1 MVTDATATTSEPR
14 TATLDLGDAV
24 LTYDVYGPL
33 PPADGRPALI
43 GIGQPM
49 PAAGFV
55 TLASLLADRT
65 VISYDPRG
73 LARSTRSDGREDN
86 DPAQQADDLHALVQ
100 ALDLG
105 PVEVFGSSGGA
116 ITGLAWVTRH
126 PNDIVTLVAHE
137 PPLMDVLPDADLART
152 AFRSVQDTYE
162 RSGQSAG
169 MAAFIAMTSWSGEFP
184 PDVASWPPPDPAMFG
199 MPAGDD
205 GSRDNPLLSH
215 ASDAVSGY
223 VLDRNA
229 LAAAATRVV
238 IAAGED
244 SGVNFTGRTSAA
256 TASALGLEL
265 TLFPGGHG
273 GFLGGEFGQQGK
285 PEEFAVKLR
294 EVLDADSS

>member
-1 MVTDATATTSEPR
+1 MVTTPDTTTEPR
-14 TATLDLGDAV
+14 TATFDLGDAV

-33 PPADGRPALI
+33 PPADGRPALLA
-43 GIGQPM
+43 IGQPM

-55 TLASLLADRT
+55 TLASKFPDRT

-86 DPAQQADDLHALVQ
+86 DPAQQADDLHALVE

-105 PVEVFGSSGGA
+105 RVEVFGSSGGA
-116 ITGLAWVTRH
+116 VTGLAWVTRH
-126 PNDIVTLVAHE
+126 PDDVVTLVAHE
-137 PPLMDVLPDADLART
+137 PPIMDLLPDADLART

-169 MAAFIAMTSWSGEFP
+169 MAAFIAMNSWSGEFP
-184 PDVASWPPPDPAMFG
+184 SDVASWPAPDPAAFG

-215 ASDAVSGY
+215 ASDGVSGY
-223 VLDRNA
+223 VLDPDA
-229 LAAAATRVV
+229 IAGASTRVV
-238 IAAGED
+238 VAAGEE
-244 SGVNFTGRTSAA
+244 SGDKFTGRTSAG
-256 TASALGLEL
+256 TASALGVEL
-265 TLFPGGHG
+265 VRFPGDHG

-285 PEEFAVKLR
+285 PVEFAEKLR
-294 EVLDADSS
+294 EVLHADSV